1 MRAFVIIFIAAF
13 SPLILPPTK
22 SAELPSPSANE
33 RIFPAKGVIRGINLA
48 DKNLTIEHGAISNF
62 MAAMTMPF
70 NVKNTNELKGLSVN
84 DEISF
89 QLHVTPTDSWID
101 RIVKTGTVAANENPM
116 PVQPSPENPL
126 WACQF
131 TNELGQAVSLNDFRG
146 QALAVTFIYTRCPLP
161 NACPRLS
168 KNFQEASEKLA
179 AMTNLPANWH
189 FLSITFDPE
198 HDTPTTLKNYGELY
212 NYNPA
217 HWSFLTG
224 SPDKIAELAQLA
236 DLRYEP
242 DSGFINH
249 DFRTLIVDASGRLQ
263 TIFPVSGDLS
273 DSIVAEMIKAVS
285 ATNQT
290 ALLP

>member
-1 MRAFVIIFIAAF
+1 M
-13 SPLILPPTK
+13 SQTK
-22 SAELPSPSANE
+22 SAELPLSSADE
-33 RIFPAKGVIRGINLA
+33 RVFPAKGAIQGINLA
-48 DKNLTIEHGAISNF
+48 DKSLTIEHGAISNF

-70 NVKNTNELKGLSVN
+70 SVKDTNELNGLRVN

-101 RIVKTGTVAANENPM
+101 QIAKTGTAAAHENAT
-116 PVQPSPENPL
+116 PVQPPPAQSPENPL
-126 WACQF
+126 WSCQF

-146 QALAVTFIYTRCPLP
+146 QALAITFIYTRCPLP

-168 KNFQEASEKLA
+168 KNFQEASQKLA
-179 AMTNLPANWH
+179 MMTNLSSNWH
-189 FLSITFDPE
+189 FLSVTFDPE
-198 HDTPTTLKNYGELY
+198 HDTPQTLKNYGKLY
-212 NYNPA
+212 DYNPA

-224 SPDKIAELAQLA
+224 SPDKIAELTRLA
-236 DLRYEP
+236 DLRYAP

-273 DSIVAEMIKAVS
+273 DSIVAEMVKAVS